1 MIESTCGGI
10 EVRRTFFPYQCS
22 GHGTFSNVQ
31 FDLGGLGYG
40 LDLTF
45 WVVITI
51 IVSLTLTI
59 TITFITTLTIILP

>member
-10 EVRRTFFPYQCS
+10 EVRRTFFPQCS

-31 FDLGGLGYG
+31 FDFGGLVYG